1 MVTRSVTPARMS
13 RWAIL
18 AGYGLLAA
26 CSQLLWLSFAPITT
40 QTHQVMGVSEG
51 AVGDLAGIFP
61 LMYVVLALPC
71 GRWLDARF
79 ERALSVRAIL
89 TAGGAL
95 LRLAAP
101 SSSVHQAARANR
113 GRHRPREAMKMD
125 PNELMA
131 SLELQLKPYR
141 GEFPSFPQLPEDGL
155 ARAEVTGLVERLAAA
170 EESRW
175 RDGFASGAVYHGDP
189 EHIAFLNRVYAAQ
202 SQSNPL
208 HPDLWPSATKFEAE
222 IVSMTARMLGA
233 EHAPADAPV
242 VGTVNS
248 GGTESILLAMKTYR
262 DFARERRGIAEPEI
276 VAPVTAH
283 AAFDKAARY
292 FDMPLVRVGVDEGFK
307 ADLDAV
313 SGAISERT
321 AVVVGSAPSFPHG
334 VIDPIPEL
342 AALAAE
348 HGAGCHV
355 DACLG
360 GFIVPWAER
369 LGYPVPPFDFRLPGV
384 TSMSADA
391 HKYGYAAKGSSVVL
405 YRGKELRQFQF
416 YTTADWPG
424 GLYLSPT
431 FAGSRPGA
439 LSAECWAA
447 MVSIGERGYLD
458 AARRILETGARV
470 RDGVRAIPGVR
481 VLGDPL
487 WVTAFATDEGL
498 DVFQVMENMA
508 RRGWSL
514 NGLQRPAAV
523 HIAITLRHTLPGV
536 ADRFLEDLRA
546 SIDEVRANPDV
557 RTGLAPIYGM
567 AASLPEEVV
576 RGMLGG
582 YLDLMFEV

>member
-1 MVTRSVTPARMS
+1 
-13 RWAIL
+13 
-18 AGYGLLAA
+18 
-26 CSQLLWLSFAPITT
+26 
-40 QTHQVMGVSEG
+40 
-51 AVGDLAGIFP
+51 
-61 LMYVVLALPC
+61 
-71 GRWLDARF
+71 
-79 ERALSVRAIL
+79 
-89 TAGGAL
+89 
-95 LRLAAP
+95 
-101 SSSVHQAARANR
+101 
-113 GRHRPREAMKMD
+113 MD
-125 PNELMA
+125 PDELMA
-131 SLELQLKPYR
+131 SLERQLKPYR
-141 GEFPSFPQLPEDGL
+141 GEFPSFPRLPEEGL
-155 ARAEVTGLVERLAAA
+155 ARTEVAQLIERLAAV

-189 EHIAFLNRVYAAQ
+189 EHVAFLNRVYAAQ

-222 IVSMTARMLGA
+222 IVSMTAHMLGA
-233 EHAPADAPV
+233 SHASPGAPV

-248 GGTESILLAMKTYR
+248 GGTESILLAMKAYR

-283 AAFDKAARY
+283 AAFDKAAKY
-292 FDMPLVRVGVDEGFK
+292 FDMPLVRVPVDDGFK
-307 ADLDAV
+307 ADLAAV
-313 SGAISERT
+313 SGAVTERT
-321 AVVVGSAPSFPHG
+321 AVLVGSAPTFPHG

-342 AALAAE
+342 AALAAD
-348 HGAGCHV
+348 HGVGCHV

-384 TSMSADA
+384 TSMSADT

-405 YRGKELRQFQF
+405 YRGKELRQFQY
-416 YTTADWPG
+416 YTTAEWPG

-447 MVSIGERGYLD
+447 MLSIGEHGYLE

-470 RDGVRAIPGVR
+470 RDEVGAIPGLR

-487 WVTAFATDEGL
+487 WVTAFAADEGL
-498 DVFQVMENMA
+498 DVFQVMENMG

-536 ADRFLEDLRA
+536 ADRFLDDLRA
-546 SIDEVRANPDV
+546 SVDEVRANPDV

-567 AASLPEEVV
+567 AASLPEEIV
-576 RGMLGG
+576 RGLLGA